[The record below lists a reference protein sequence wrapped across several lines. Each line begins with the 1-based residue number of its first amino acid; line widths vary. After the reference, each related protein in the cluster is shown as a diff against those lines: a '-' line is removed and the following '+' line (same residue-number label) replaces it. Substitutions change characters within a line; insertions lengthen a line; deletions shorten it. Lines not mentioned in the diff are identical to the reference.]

1 MAERCRFLLVDGSAT
16 MYRAFYAI
24 RTLST
29 RAGLPT
35 NALYGF
41 IRMLSQMREVWAP
54 THWMVIFDGGSPP
67 RRLEALPEYK
77 AQRAPMPDELR
88 SQIPLIERYLDCARV
103 DSLRVNKE
111 EADDVMAT
119 LATRASRDG
128 GEVLLATSDK
138 DMYQLV
144 DAQVHVVSVAGK
156 PERMDPEAV
165 RAKTGVLPE
174 HIIPWL
180 ALIGDTADNI
190 PGVPG
195 VGPKTA
201 AALLGE
207 YGSVDA
213 LMAKVES
220 VARPKL
226 REALQGHMETVTR
239 NLELVRLETDLDL
252 PFSWSDAV
260 VRNGDHAALLSFFEE
275 MEFGTLAKALR
286 EPDLF
291 DM

>member
-1 MAERCRFLLVDGSAT
+1 MAEWCRFLLVDGNAT

-103 DSLRVNKE
+103 DSLRVDKE

-119 LATRASRDG
+119 LAVRASRDG

-226 REALQGHMETVTR
+226 REALQGHTETVTR

-260 VRNGDHAALLSFFEE
+260 VRNGDNAALLSFFEE
-275 MEFGTLAKALR
+275 MEFGTLVKSLR

>member
-1 MAERCRFLLVDGSAT
+1 MAEWCRFLLVDGNAT

-103 DSLRVNKE
+103 DRLRVDKE

-128 GEVLLATSDK
+128 GDVLLATSDK

-201 AALLGE
+201 TALLGE

-226 REALQGHMETVTR
+226 REALQGHTETVTR

-260 VRNGDHAALLSFFEE
+260 VRNGDNAALLSFFEE
-275 MEFGTLAKALR
+275 MEFGTLVKSLR

>member
-77 AQRAPMPDELR
+77 AQRAPMPDALR

-119 LATRASRDG
+119 LATRASREG

-144 DAQVHVVSVAGK
+144 DAQVHVVTVAGK

-226 REALQGHMETVTR
+226 REALQGHTETVTR

>member
-144 DAQVHVVSVAGK
+144 DAQVHVVTVAGK

-226 REALQGHMETVTR
+226 REALQGHTETVTR

>member
-1 MAERCRFLLVDGSAT
+1 MAEWCRFLLVDGNAT

-119 LATRASRDG
+119 LAVRASRDG

-226 REALQGHMETVTR
+226 REALQGHTETVTR

-260 VRNGDHAALLSFFEE
+260 VQNGDNAALLSFFEE
-275 MEFGTLAKALR
+275 MEFGTLVKSLR

>member
-1 MAERCRFLLVDGSAT
+1 MAEQCRLLLVDGSAT

-41 IRMLSQMREVWAP
+41 IRMISQMREVWAP
-54 THWMVIFDGGSPP
+54 THWMVVFDGGSPP

-88 SQIPLIERYLDCARV
+88 SQIPLMERYLDCARI
-103 DSLRVNKE
+103 DRVRVEKE

-119 LATRASRDG
+119 LAARASREG
-128 GEVLLATSDK
+128 AEVFLATSDK
-138 DMYQLV
+138 DMFQLV
-144 DAQVHVVSVAGK
+144 DAQVQIVSVSGK
-156 PERMDPEAV
+156 PERMGPQEV
-165 RAKTGVLPE
+165 LTKTGVFPE
-174 HIIPWL
+174 KIIPWL

-201 AALLGE
+201 AALLNE
-207 YGSVDA
+207 HGSIDA
-213 LMAKVES
+213 LVANVES

-226 REALQGHMETVTR
+226 REALQGHMDAVTR
-239 NLELVRLETDLDL
+239 NLELVRLETDLNV
-252 PFSWSDAV
+252 PGSWSDAV
-260 VRNGDHAALLSFFEE
+260 VRNGDNAALLPFFEE
-275 MEFGTLAKALR
+275 MEFETLAKSLR

-291 DM
+291 GM

>member
-144 DAQVHVVSVAGK
+144 DAQVHVVTVAGK

-226 REALQGHMETVTR
+226 REALQGHTGTVTR

>member
-144 DAQVHVVSVAGK
+144 DAQVHVVTVAGK

-207 YGSVDA
+207 YGSVEA

-226 REALQGHMETVTR
+226 REALQGHTETVTR

-275 MEFGTLAKALR
+275 MEFGTLAKSLR